1 MMGMMENSSTS
12 KLNYSYVPRN
22 YECCSLSEWISMHPA
37 ETDMQIVFLNMDKA
51 LKYIHDHDYCVG
63 DFAPSSIIVLENSPK
78 YIQFV
83 KLYQL
88 PIDPVESKK
97 MIKEDI
103 FTSSILQICFYMNMP
118 VKDMNIAFLKENF
131 DSFAQFL
138 PSSDVPYYRGVVLRG
153 ASVYLCEFYIE
164 RRNREFENLNKEFG
178 ETEGNG
184 RSLVKSSL
192 NRIDF
197 ENDTNKRINDII
209 YKQINGLRDVAFV
222 NYMLIVTIVL
232 FTLFVFGM
240 IGWILSL
247 F

>member
-1 MMGMMENSSTS
+1 
-12 KLNYSYVPRN
+12 
-22 YECCSLSEWISMHPA
+22 
-37 ETDMQIVFLNMDKA
+37 
-51 LKYIHDHDYCVG
+51 
-63 DFAPSSIIVLENSPK
+63 
-78 YIQFV
+78 
-83 KLYQL
+83 
-88 PIDPVESKK
+88 
-97 MIKEDI
+97 
-103 FTSSILQICFYMNMP
+103 
-118 VKDMNIAFLKENF
+118 MNIDFLKENF

-184 RSLVKSSL
+184 RSLVKSSP

-197 ENDTNKRINDII
+197 ENDTNNRINDII
-209 YKQINGLRDVAFV
+209 YKQINGLRDVAFA

>member
-1 MMGMMENSSTS
+1 MTENSSTG
-12 KLNYSYVPRN
+12 KLNHNVVPRN
-22 YECCSLSEWISMHPA
+22 YEYCSLSEWVSMHPT

-63 DFAPSSIIVLENSPK
+63 DFAPSAIIVLENSPK

-83 KLYQL
+83 ELYQL
-88 PIDPVESKK
+88 PVDPIESKK
-97 MIKEDI
+97 MKKEDI
-103 FTSSILQICFYMNMP
+103 FMSSILQICFYMKMP
-118 VKDMNIAFLKENF
+118 IKDMNIEFLKENF

-138 PSSDVPYYRGVVLRG
+138 PTSDVPYYRGVILRG
-153 ASVYLCEFYIE
+153 ASVYLCEYSIE
-164 RRNREFENLNKEFG
+164 RRNRELADLKKEFG
-178 ETEGNG
+178 ESEGNG
-184 RSLVKSSL
+184 RALVKSSP

-197 ENDTNKRINDII
+197 DSDTNNRINDII
-209 YKQINGLRDVAFV
+209 YKQINGLRDVAFA

>member
-1 MMGMMENSSTS
+1 MMGMMENNSTS
-12 KLNYSYVPRN
+12 KLNHSMVPRN
-22 YECCSLSEWISMHPA
+22 YEYCSLSEWVSMHPA
-37 ETDMQIVFLNMDKA
+37 ENDMQTVFLNMDKA
-51 LKYIHDHDYCVG
+51 LKYIHEHDFCVA
-63 DFAPSSIIVLENSPK
+63 DFAPSSIIVLEDNPK

-83 KLYQL
+83 ELYEL

-118 VKDMNIAFLKENF
+118 VKDMNIDFLKENF

-138 PSSDVPYYRGVVLRG
+138 PSSDVPYYRGVILRG

-184 RSLVKSSL
+184 RSLVKASP

-197 ENDTNKRINDII
+197 ENDNNNRINDII
-209 YKQINGLRDVAFV
+209 YKQINGLRDVAFI

-232 FTLFVFGM
+232 FTLLVFGL